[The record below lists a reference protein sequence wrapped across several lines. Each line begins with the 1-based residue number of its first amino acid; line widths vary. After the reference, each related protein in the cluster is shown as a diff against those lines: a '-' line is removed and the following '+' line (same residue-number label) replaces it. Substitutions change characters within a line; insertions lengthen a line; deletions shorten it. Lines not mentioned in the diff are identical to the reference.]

1 MVQEKII
8 EMLAETTDVDASE
21 ITADTKFADLGIDS
35 LDITEM
41 AMDLEDEFGISLE
54 MNPELNTVGKLV
66 EAVEK
71 LVAEA
76 E

>member
-8 EMLAETTDVDASE
+8 AMLAESTDTDASE
-21 ITADTKFADLGIDS
+21 ITAETSFADLGIDS

-41 AMDLEDEFGISLE
+41 AMDLEDEFGITLE

-66 EAVEK
+66 AAVEA

-76 E
+76 

>member
-41 AMDLEDEFGISLE
+41 TMDLEDEFGITLE

-66 EAVEK
+66 AAVEA
-71 LVAEA
+71 LVDEA
-76 E
+76 

>member
-1 MVQEKII
+1 MVQEKIL

-21 ITADTKFADLGIDS
+21 ITMDTKFADLGIDS

-41 AMDLEDEFGISLE
+41 TMDLEDEFGISLE

-76 E
+76 